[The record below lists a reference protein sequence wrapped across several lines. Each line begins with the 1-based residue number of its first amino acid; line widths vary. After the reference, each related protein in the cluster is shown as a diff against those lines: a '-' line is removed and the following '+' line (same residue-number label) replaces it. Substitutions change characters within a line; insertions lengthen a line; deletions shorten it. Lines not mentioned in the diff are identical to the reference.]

1 MGIAGMI
8 LCIAG
13 LAFSF
18 SLFTDLSF
26 LFLGLAV
33 ACIATGLTLSGV
45 SFYQAREEY
54 GEPPGIL
61 IGILIVGLGS
71 GVVAFMVLIAGIA
84 YWTAWT
90 WAP

>member
-33 ACIATGLTLSGV
+33 ACTATGLTLLGV
-45 SFYQAREEY
+45 AFYQALEDD
-54 GEPPGIL
+54 GTPP
-61 IGILIVGLGS
+61 GILIVGLGS
-71 GVVAFMVLIAGIA
+71 GVVTIMVLIAWFVDAISGP
-84 YWTAWT
+84 WPT
-90 WAP
+90 

>member
-1 MGIAGMI
+1 MGIAGMVLGI
-8 LCIAG
+8 IG
-13 LAFSF
+13 LVLSF

-54 GEPPGIL
+54 GELPGIL

-71 GVVAFMVLIAGIA
+71 GVVAIMVLWIAHAILSK
-84 YWTAWT
+84 WD